1 MTGGY
6 KLALFNLTGKV
17 NASGFK
23 GFAKGEVL
31 FLGASGSKRG
41 LDDWE
46 ITFRFAASPNVAGLS
61 LGSIG
66 GIAKEGWQYLWVR
79 FIDDEDPTAKALI
92 KRPVAAYVEQVY
104 PYGNFANLGIGV

>member
-1 MTGGY
+1 MSGTMYHFTESLVTGGY

-17 NASGFK
+17 NGSGFK

-46 ITFRFAASPNVAGLS
+46 ITFRFAASPKVAGLS
-61 LGSIG
+61 LGSIDG
-66 GIAKEGWQYLWVR
+66 TCHRRRWQN
-79 FIDDEDPTAKALI
+79 D
-92 KRPVAAYVEQVY
+92 
-104 PYGNFANLGIGV
+104 

>member
-1 MTGGY
+1 
-6 KLALFNLTGKV
+6 V

-46 ITFRFAASPNVAGLS
+46 ITFRFAASPNVAGLN
-61 LGSIG
+61 LGSIA